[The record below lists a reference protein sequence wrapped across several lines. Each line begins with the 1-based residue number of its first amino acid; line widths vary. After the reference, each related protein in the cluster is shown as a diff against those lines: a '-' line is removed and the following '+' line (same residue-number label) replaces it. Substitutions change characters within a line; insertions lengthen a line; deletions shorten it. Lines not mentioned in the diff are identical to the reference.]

1 MKRKLYNSL
10 LVAAGGGIGSSL
22 RYIVTLI
29 PGIGFFS
36 TLCVNIIGSLILGFI
51 TSYLFNKKEQQS
63 IKLLLGTGFCGGFT
77 TMSTL
82 SLEITELPIELA
94 LGYICLSLA
103 LGIGF
108 AFIGMKL
115 AIFVGKEENS

>member
-29 PGIGFFS
+29 PGIGIFS
-36 TLCVNIIGSLILGFI
+36 TLSVNIIGSLLLGFI
-51 TSYLFNKKEQQS
+51 TSLLINKQKQLS

-77 TMSTL
+77 TMSTF

-94 LGYICLSLA
+94 LGYICLSLI

-108 AFIGMKL
+108 ALIGMKL
-115 AIFVGKEENS
+115 AVFVRKEESS